1 MHVRREVL
9 ESRDAGVFA
18 SRVLEAAQ
26 ALDALDATS

>member
-9 ESRDAGVFA
+9 ESKETGVFA

-26 ALDALDATS
+26 ALDART